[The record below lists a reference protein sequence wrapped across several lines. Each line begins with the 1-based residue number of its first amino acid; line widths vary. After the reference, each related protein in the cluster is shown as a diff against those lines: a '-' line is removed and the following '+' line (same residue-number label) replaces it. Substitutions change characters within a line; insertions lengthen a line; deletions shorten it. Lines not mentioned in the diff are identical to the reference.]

1 MDIITTAR
9 RFEITPAVREHAGK
23 RLQKLDRYF
32 DNIQEIHLV
41 LDQEKH
47 RQIAEVTILVNGTE
61 LMSREETHDMLA
73 SIDRVVDRIERQV
86 KKYSA
91 RLKDRKTH
99 RPVKSPVPVAES
111 EVVDAETSEEEWN
124 PVVVRG
130 GEWHPEPVSVEDA
143 IRLMRETDRDFL
155 MFKNSRSG
163 KICVVHVRDDGNFGL
178 VESD

>member
-23 RLQKLDRYF
+23 RLQKLSRYF

-61 LMSREETHDMLA
+61 LMSREETHDMLS

-99 RPVKSPVPVAES
+99 RPVKSPIPVPETEIAE
-111 EVVDAETSEEEWN
+111 AEAPEEEWN

-130 GEWHPEPVSVEDA
+130 SEWHAEAVTVEDA
-143 IRLMRETDRDFL
+143 IRVMRESDRDFL

-163 KICVVHVRDDGNFGL
+163 KICVVHVRPDGNFGL